1 MARDPLAVLARLRQ
15 IETEA
20 ARRRLG
26 QAVGR
31 AEVALL
37 AEASA
42 RGALVAEASA
52 PGPDYGAWLPRG
64 LAQRDRAALARR
76 RAEAGLAEA
85 AAALGEARA
94 AERAVELLAATQARL
109 ARRQAARRAQAQL
122 DEAAARRHGAAPS
135 PSD

>member
-1 MARDPLAVLARLRQ
+1 MARDALATLARLRQ

-37 AEASA
+37 AEAA
-42 RGALVAEASA
+42 AGAALTAEATA
-52 PGPDYGAWLPRG
+52 PGADYAAWLPRG
-64 LAQRDRAALARR
+64 LAQRERAGLARR
-76 RAEAGLAEA
+76 RAEAGMAEA

-94 AERAVELLAATQARL
+94 AERAVERLAAERDRE
-109 ARRQAARRAQAQL
+109 RRRAAQRRAQAAL
-122 DEAAARRHGAAPS
+122 DEAVARRR
-135 PSD
+135 D